1 VAQAQGMKAK
11 VILNLLLVL
20 AVTAIALYAILRP
33 AEKKDPG
40 IGVFQ
45 FKRAEVTRLGIEH
58 RQGAPIRL
66 EKRGDGW
73 HVTAPFAA
81 RADVGQVDR
90 VLDLTSATAKQKLPR
105 EDLARFGLEPPQ
117 VTVTLDDQA
126 IAFGKINE
134 ITNEQYAATADAIYL
149 LAPFHGYG
157 IPADAGKLVSR
168 KLLAD
173 DEIPVGFEFDGYRI
187 LRDDKGH
194 WSATGVLPN
203 KSASGLSQDEF
214 NRWAEEWR
222 VTYALAVEPYKSG
235 AGRQSVTVRLKN
247 GKSVTMQAAEA
258 NAGFTLLRNDENL
271 LYRFGAQTGRR
282 LMNPHVAA
290 EK

>member
-1 VAQAQGMKAK
+1 MKSK

-40 IGVFQ
+40 TSVIQ
-45 FKRAEVTRLGIEH
+45 LKRAEVTRLSIEH
-58 RQGAPIRL
+58 RQGTPIRL

-73 HVTAPFAA
+73 HLTAPFAA
-81 RADVGQVDR
+81 RADIGQVDR

-105 EDLARFGLEPPQ
+105 EDLPRFGLEPPQ
-117 VTVTLDDQA
+117 VKVTLDDQA
-126 IAFGKINE
+126 ISFGKINE

-149 LAPFHGYG
+149 LSPFYGYG
-157 IPADAGKLVSR
+157 IPADAGKLASR

-173 DEIPVGFEFDGYRI
+173 DELPVAFEFGGYRI
-187 LRDDKGH
+187 VRDDKGR
-194 WSATGVLPN
+194 WSATGTLPGKPGN
-203 KSASGLSQDEF
+203 ELSQDEF
-214 NRWAEEWR
+214 NRWADEWR

-235 AGRQSVTVRLKN
+235 AGRQRVTVRFKN
-247 GKSVTMQAAEA
+247 GKSVTMQAADA
-258 NAGFTLLRNDENL
+258 NTGFTLLRNDENI
-271 LYRFGAQTGRR
+271 LYRFGAQVGRR